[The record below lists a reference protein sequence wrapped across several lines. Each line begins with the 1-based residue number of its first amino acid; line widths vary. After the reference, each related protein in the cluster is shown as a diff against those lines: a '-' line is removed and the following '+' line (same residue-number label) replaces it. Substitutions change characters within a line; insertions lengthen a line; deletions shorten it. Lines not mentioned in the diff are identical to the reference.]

1 MARVS
6 ALSRPPYAWLA
17 ILTRHRAGSRT
28 RLSAHIALP

>member
-6 ALSRPPYAWLA
+6 ALSLPPSAWLA
-17 ILTRHRAGSRT
+17 ILTRHRTGLRT